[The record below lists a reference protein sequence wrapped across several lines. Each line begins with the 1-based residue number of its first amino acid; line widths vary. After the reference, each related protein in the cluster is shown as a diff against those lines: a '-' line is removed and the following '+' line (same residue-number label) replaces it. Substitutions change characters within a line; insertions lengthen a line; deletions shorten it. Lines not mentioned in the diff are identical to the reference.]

1 MKFLVTAGP
10 TREPLD
16 PVRYLS
22 NHSSGKM
29 GYSIAR
35 VLLDRGHEVALVSGP
50 TALTPPRGCEFV
62 QVETAREMLRACKS
76 VWGQCDGLF
85 AVAAVADW
93 RPKTVSPRKLKRGE
107 ATEEALA
114 MIPNPDIVRTL
125 AKGKKNR
132 LVVGF
137 ALESGRGLQE
147 AQRKM
152 ADKNL
157 DFVALNGPQ
166 AQGAAESKIRLLGAG
181 GQDETHG
188 PMDKLKLA
196 RALVRSILTTT
207 PRA

>member
-1 MKFLVTAGP
+1 
-10 TREPLD
+10 
-16 PVRYLS
+16 
-22 NHSSGKM
+22 
-29 GYSIAR
+29 
-35 VLLDRGHEVALVSGP
+35 
-50 TALTPPRGCEFV
+50 
-62 QVETAREMLRACKS
+62 
-76 VWGQCDGLF
+76 
-85 AVAAVADW
+85 
-93 RPKTVSPRKLKRGE
+93 
-107 ATEEALA
+107 LA
-114 MIPNPDIVRTL
+114 MIPNPDIVHTL
-125 AKGKKNR
+125 AKDKKNR

-137 ALESGRGLQE
+137 ALESGRGVQE